1 LIGRKKR
8 KWVLINLFIYYFL
21 GVGLSPSKDGPFVK
35 VSAFDEQD
43 TTRIIIDSTFHLE
56 ARIEKTSS
64 YLMLKFENQP
74 GLRFERG
81 VIKSELI
88 KSVGWSKG
96 TDFCLLN
103 ISFSSNTFKYQSLT
117 RKNPPQLIIE
127 VREGKKPDESLKDDS
142 RTSSFHRENE
152 SSELKDPRE
161 IRTVVIDPGHGGLEV
176 GAKGKFGTL
185 EKDITLQI
193 ALKLK
198 AIIERNLSFR
208 VILTR
213 EKDVD
218 VSLENRAAVANNNRA
233 HLFISIHTNSSYR
246 KEASGS
252 ETYFL
257 SLNATDEESRRLA
270 YLENNSVEFEERISG
285 GSEDELN
292 MILWDMAQTAY
303 IRQSSQMAESIQNE
317 LNFLLQTPNRGIKQ
331 APFKVLTAVSCPAV
345 LVEVAFISNPEEEKK
360 LLTEEFQENI
370 AQAIFRGVLNYLKS
384 LT

>member
-1 LIGRKKR
+1 
-8 KWVLINLFIYYFL
+8 
-21 GVGLSPSKDGPFVK
+21 
-35 VSAFDEQD
+35 
-43 TTRIIIDSTFHLE
+43 
-56 ARIEKTSS
+56 
-64 YLMLKFENQP
+64 MLKFENQP